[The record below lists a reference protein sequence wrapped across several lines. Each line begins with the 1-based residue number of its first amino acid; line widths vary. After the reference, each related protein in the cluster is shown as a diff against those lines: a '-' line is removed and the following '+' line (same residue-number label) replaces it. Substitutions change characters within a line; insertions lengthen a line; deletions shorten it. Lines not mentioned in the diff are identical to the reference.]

1 MTKVV
6 IYCRGTNPDKLVQHP
21 FTHRNYV
28 FGETF
33 ENGGYVVLEA
43 SKVVPKVV
51 ILALFWACSGP
62 IPSPLPDSVLL
73 AKVTILV
80 ISRF

>member
-51 ILALFWACSGP
+51 ILVSQRWSFWSF
-62 IPSPLPDSVLL
+62 LL
-73 AKVTILV
+73 LLRPPRGGSHETPG
-80 ISRF
+80 